1 MKCPKCSASVEAKP
15 DEAGIVLCAGCGAKL
30 RSRPPSPPADPG
42 ALEAILAELRSIRAA
57 QSEILGLLRAGSEA
71 GPGEAPGAAAPDPVA
86 EDVAP
91 SPGIRARRHK
101 TVLVI
106 DDQDESRDAA
116 VAALSRAEV
125 PTRAV
130 ADGPKGLEALA
141 AERPDV
147 IALELGIGGSMG
159 GKDVVNMIKSTMEWI
174 DIPIVLYT
182 RLPVASQKEAR
193 TVHGADEVVAKGPG
207 SADALVAKVIQLF
220 RRG

>member
-1 MKCPKCSASVEAKP
+1 MKCPKCSASFEARP
-15 DEAGIVLCAGCGAKL
+15 DEAGIVLCTGCGAKL
-30 RSRPPSPPADPG
+30 RSRAPAPSGDPG

-57 QSEILGLLRAGSEA
+57 QSEILGLLRAGSE
-71 GPGEAPGAAAPDPVA
+71 PPHEEAAHEPVA
-86 EDVAP
+86 EEAAP
-91 SPGIRARRHK
+91 SPGIRARRRK

-116 VAALSRAEV
+116 VAALSLAEV

-147 IALELGIGGSMG
+147 IVLELGIGGSMG

-193 TVHGADEVVAKGPG
+193 TVHGADEVVAKGPAG
-207 SADALVAKVIQLF
+207 ADALVAKVIQLF

>member
-1 MKCPKCSASVEAKP
+1 MKCPKCSATFDAKP
-15 DEAGIVLCAGCGAKL
+15 DDAGIVLCPGCGAKL
-30 RSRPPSPPADPG
+30 RTRPAPPPADP
-42 ALEAILAELRSIRAA
+42 ATLEAILAEVRVVRAA
-57 QSEILGLLRAGSEA
+57 QDEILGILRAHFHADSVEA
-71 GPGEAPGAAAPDPVA
+71 EPPLADEEPV
-86 EDVAP
+86 P
-91 SPGIRARRHK
+91 LPGIRARRRK
-101 TVLVI
+101 TVLLI

-116 VAALSRAEV
+116 VAALGQAEV

-147 IALELGIGGSMG
+147 IALELGIGGSMA

-193 TVHGADEVVAKGPG
+193 TVHGADEVVAKGPA

>member
-1 MKCPKCSASVEAKP
+1 MKCPKCSATFDTKP
-15 DEAGIVLCAGCGAKL
+15 DEAGIVVCTGCGTKL
-30 RSRPPSPPADPG
+30 RSRPVTPPADPT
-42 ALEAILAELRSIRAA
+42 ALEGILAELRSIRAT
-57 QSEILGLLRAGSEA
+57 QGEILEILRARSEGA
-71 GPGEAPGAAAPDPVA
+71 PGEAESDPVV
-86 EDVAP
+86 EEPVP
-91 SPGIRARRHK
+91 HPGIRARRRK
-101 TVLVI
+101 TVLLI
-106 DDQDESRDAA
+106 DDQDESREAA
-116 VAALSRAEV
+116 VAALVQAEV

-147 IALELGIGGSMG
+147 IALELGIGGAMA

-182 RLPVASQKEAR
+182 RLPVASQQEAR
-193 TVHGADEVVAKGPG
+193 TVHGADEVVPKGPA

>member
-1 MKCPKCSASVEAKP
+1 MKCPKCSASFDAKP
-15 DEAGIVLCAGCGAKL
+15 DEGGIVLCPGCGAKL
-30 RSRPPSPPADPG
+30 RGRPVAPSAEAG
-42 ALEAILAELRSIRAA
+42 TLEAILAEIRVIRAA
-57 QSEILGLLRAGSEA
+57 QSEILGLLRARSDGDSVEA
-71 GPGEAPGAAAPDPVA
+71 EAPSADEEPVA
-86 EDVAP
+86 LPE
-91 SPGIRARRHK
+91 IRARRRK
-101 TVLVI
+101 TVLLI

-182 RLPVASQKEAR
+182 RVPVASQKEAR
-193 TVHGADEVVAKGPG
+193 TVHGADEVVAKGPA